1 MSSRRDL
8 LKGIVAVASL
18 GAFLA
23 GYYPTIE
30 QIFKPKRQLYQP
42 DPQKGANVRYVNSVC
57 LGCNVRCGITVR
69 VVDYNGVEV
78 IERIEGNPYHPYN
91 RAVSYDKQVKRYTQL
106 DYRTPVED
114 ALTKWHGT
122 LCARGQDG
130 IHYVY
135 DPYRVVKP
143 LKRAG
148 PRGSGKWKV
157 ISWEQLIREV
167 VEGGVIEETG
177 EKLPGLREF
186 FVYGKLK
193 QAGVEDP
200 NEILS
205 QIKEDV
211 KELMNKARDDKISYE
226 DLIKAIEEFKS
237 KWSSK
242 LGQIGLS
249 LEDVLIDPDRP
260 DLGFLANKIVF
271 VRGRGQGHAD
281 YFYKRW
287 VYALGS
293 VNMLRHTSACQLGY
307 YAGNKLWAGYHDIN
321 ADVMGAKVVIMA
333 GVSMGRQH
341 PGATGQGLLIE
352 RAVEGDVK
360 VYYVNPTAPRTLGTR
375 GTMVWIP
382 IKPGEDA
389 ALAMGMV
396 RWIIE
401 NNRFDEEFLSITN
414 SEAAKK
420 IRGYP
425 VHTNATWLVIFEK
438 GHPRFGE
445 FLKASDIGV
454 EDSDKPVVS
463 VNGTLTV
470 YDAVEK
476 ADIEFSGRV
485 RLTSGEEVL
494 VKTSFQIL
502 KEEAFSRTLEE
513 WSSICG
519 VPVKTIIEMARD
531 FTAAAPQAS
540 TYIHRGVGMH
550 PNGEYSVWAFRTLD
564 ILIGNLN
571 KKGGLMARASHTKY
585 NDYLYSTGYK
595 KHFGEPPHFGPPI
608 DRHKYEYENILEY
621 WLKVKKGE
629 NPYPAKRPWYPLTPE
644 ESYTELFAGISENYP
659 YSIGALI
666 MYYANP
672 VLSANY
678 GIKFI
683 EVLKDTKKIPLFIA
697 ITTTINE
704 TFMYADYIVP
714 DTTYLETGT
723 LGMQYL
729 YATSG
734 GGTLEEGWRSPV
746 ILPLTEHIGKCP
758 NGHDRWASMW
768 EFLIDV
774 AKALGAPGYGDK
786 GIPGVAEKKYEGQW
800 FPLHCLWEYIMR
812 VYANGAMD
820 AKDRGLIPEDVPE
833 SEIKFVEKN
842 YPIAKFKDIVP
853 EDEWRYIAYALAR
866 GGIFT
871 KYEESFDERG
881 YSKRKPFGDGV
892 AKLWNE
898 KLAKTRNSIT
908 GEKFYGGPKYIP
920 AATYAPVDGKG
931 GIGLAG
937 TPLREIWPRR
947 EWPLTLVYLTGPL
960 LTKHRSLFYYWIR
973 QVIPENFVLI
983 NPEDAKKAGIKNMEI
998 IEIETPYGVITA
1010 TAVVEPTVAKGVIA
1024 IPYGLG
1030 RWSDT
1035 VIKKPKYIKDIKDP
1049 TIRRIFEEIPEKVI
1063 IPEEAVNPLRKL
1075 PKLVKQ
1081 LLFTKSPADYYTTGL
1096 KPDEWRFNGVTPNL
1110 IQAADPSLGNWPLLS
1125 WIGAAQAYFIT
1136 PTKIRP
1142 TGREK
1147 KLEVPQII
1155 W

>member
-1 MSSRRDL
+1 MSSRRDV
-8 LKGIVAVASL
+8 LKGVVAIASL

-30 QIFKPKRQLYQP
+30 QIFKPKRLLYLP
-42 DPQKGANVRYVNSVC
+42 DPQTGANVRYIHTVC
-57 LGCNVRCGITVR
+57 LGCNVRCGIRVR
-69 VVDYNGVEV
+69 VVNYNGVDV

-91 RAVSYDKQVKRYTQL
+91 RAVSYDKQIRRYTQL
-106 DYRTPVED
+106 DYRTPLEE
-114 ALTKWHGT
+114 ALKKWHGT

-157 ISWEQLIREV
+157 ISWEQLIRET

-177 EKLPGLREF
+177 ERLPGLKDF

-200 NEILS
+200 NALLSEI
-205 QIKEDV
+205 KKDV
-211 KELMNKARDDKISYE
+211 DGILAKAKDKNVSYE
-226 DLIKAIEEFKS
+226 ELVKAIDEFKS
-237 KWSSK
+237 KWSYR
-242 LGQIGLS
+242 LAQVGLR
-249 LEDVLIDPDRP
+249 LEDILIDPDRP
-260 DLGFLANKIVF
+260 DLGFLSNKIVF
-271 VRGRGQGHAD
+271 YRGRGQGHAD
-281 YFYKRW
+281 YFYQRW
-287 VYALGS
+287 TYALGS
-293 VNMLRHTSACQLGY
+293 VNWLRHTSACQLGY
-307 YAGNKLWAGYHDIN
+307 YAGNRLWSGYTDVN

-333 GVSMGRQH
+333 GATMGRQH

-352 RAVEGDVK
+352 RAVEGEVK
-360 VYYVNPTAPRTLGTR
+360 VYYVNPTAPRTMGTR
-375 GTMVWIP
+375 GSIKWVP

-389 ALAMGMV
+389 ALAMAMV
-396 RWIIE
+396 QWIIK
-401 NNRFDEEFLSITN
+401 NNRFDREFLSITN
-414 SEAAKK
+414 PKAASD

-425 VHTNATWLVIFEK
+425 VHTNATWLVIFEQ
-438 GHPRFGE
+438 GHKRYGE
-445 FLKASDIGV
+445 HLKAADVGL
-454 EDSDKPVVS
+454 ETSDKPVVS
-463 VNGTLTV
+463 VNGRLMP

-485 RLTSGEEVL
+485 KLASGEEVL
-494 VKTSFQIL
+494 VKTPFTIL

-519 VPVKTIIEMARD
+519 VPVATIIEMARD
-531 FTAAAPQAS
+531 FTDAAPQAS

-571 KKGGLMARASHTKY
+571 RRGGLMGRASHTNY
-585 NDYLYSTGYK
+585 NGYLYNTGTGG
-595 KHFGEPPHFGPPI
+595 FGEPPRLGPPI
-608 DRHKYEYENILEY
+608 DRHGYAYETTLEY
-621 WLKVKKGE
+621 WLKVKRGE

-644 ESYTELFAGISENYP
+644 ESYTEFFAGAAEGYP
-659 YSIGALI
+659 YSVGVLI

-678 GIKFI
+678 GLKFV

-723 LGMQYL
+723 LGIQYL

-734 GGTLEEGWRSPV
+734 GGILNEGWRSPA
-746 ILPLTEHIGKCP
+746 ILPLTEYVGKCP

-786 GIPGVAEKKYEGQW
+786 GIPGVAKKKYEGQW

-812 VYANGAMD
+812 VYANAAMD
-820 AKDRGLIPEDVPE
+820 AKERKLIPEEVPA
-833 SEIKFVEKN
+833 SEVAFVEQN
-842 YPIAKFKDIVP
+842 YPIAKFKDILP
-853 EDEWRYIAYALAR
+853 IDEWRYVAYGLAR
-866 GGIFT
+866 GGVYT

-881 YSKRKPFGDGV
+881 FSKRSPFGDRV
-892 AKLWNE
+892 ARLWNE
-898 KLAKTRNSIT
+898 TLAKTRNSIT

-920 AATYAPVDGKG
+920 PATYAPVG
-931 GIGLAG
+931 GRGRITPVG
-937 TPLREIWPRR
+937 TPLRDLWPIG
-947 EWPLTLVYLTGPL
+947 EWPFTLIFLTGPL
-960 LTKHRSLFYYWIR
+960 MTKHRSQFYYWIR
-973 QVIPENFVLI
+973 QVFPENFALL
-983 NPEDAKKAGIKNMEI
+983 NPRDAEKMGIRNMEI
-998 IEIETPYGVITA
+998 IEIETPYGSIET
-1010 TAVVEPTVAKGVIA
+1010 TAVVEPTVAERVIA

-1030 RWSDT
+1030 RWADT
-1035 VIKKPKYIKDIKDP
+1035 VIKKPSYIKDVKDP
-1049 TIRRIFEEIPEKVI
+1049 ALKRVLEELPNRVEIPEDAI
-1063 IPEEAVNPLRKL
+1063 NPL
-1075 PKLVKQ
+1075 KQ
-1081 LLFTKSPADYYTTGL
+1081 LPTLIKRILFTRSPADYYTIGL
-1096 KPDEWRFNGVTPNL
+1096 TLDEWRFNGVTPNV
-1110 IQAADPSLGNWPLLS
+1110 IQAADPSLGDWPLQS
-1125 WIGAAQAYFIT
+1125 WIGAAQAYFTT
-1136 PTKIRP
+1136 PAKVRP

-1147 KLEVPQII
+1147 KLNVPQVI